1 MASVVAYSG
10 VWGYTSSGVQGQS
23 PGQGIMGALP
33 SPQRFPDQVF
43 ENNFKSKWTVLRS
56 GFDYLTFNAFRYLS
70 ITAYLLYSW

>member
-43 ENNFKSKWTVLRS
+43 ENNFKSK
-56 GFDYLTFNAFRYLS
+56 
-70 ITAYLLYSW
+70 